1 MNTAEKIQAVKNT
14 LALVSVAGPE
24 NWDRMLGCWQTLT
37 QVEKELKE
45 DESGKTT
52 LQERDSEDTAA
63 AV

>member
-14 LALVSVAGPE
+14 LASVSVAGPE

-45 DESGKTT
+45 YESGETSIP
-52 LQERDSEDTAA
+52 ERNTEDAATAI
-63 AV
+63 